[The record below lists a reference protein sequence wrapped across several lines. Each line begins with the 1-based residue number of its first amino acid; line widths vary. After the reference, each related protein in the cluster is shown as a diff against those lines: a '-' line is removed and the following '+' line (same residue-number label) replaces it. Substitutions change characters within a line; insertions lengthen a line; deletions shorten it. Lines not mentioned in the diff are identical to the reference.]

1 MKKNLLK
8 TLLVVFI
15 MVFFLSFATL
25 IFAEEGATDQ
35 KSTGTD
41 YQFSPGDSW
50 LLVQPAVCFIT
61 SVYSGYVYDP
71 GLAAWSDSYYVSY
84 SGTGFCVN
92 PETGT
97 IVTAGHMVDE
107 LTANYVQFKWDILD
121 SYIFD
126 TYPDWYYNATDADWN
141 SVYDTFKV
149 EGLNKTE
156 CDREVWV
163 QFNTAVANVPEN
175 PGNTYT
181 RAEVISMSDRNQRD
195 IAVIRVAPVTG
206 RALSSVLIG
215 NSSLVGVGDQITII
229 GYPWT
234 SDIGQDN
241 PLNPTITQ
249 GSISGQ
255 VMYQGTEVLQIQGDA
270 RPGNSGGPVLGK
282 DGTVVGILTMGTDDT
297 NNYLRPA
304 NDVKLLLGVENKLG
318 QVDNEWRTGIAMFK
332 QNHFTEAIIHFK
344 AVQNLSAGHL
354 LAGEYIAKA
363 QANMGSD
370 VPLVAETVAQ
380 ETNATNETVA
390 QETKA
395 ASDETSAPVKAKG
408 GLPIGA
414 LIGIIVG
421 GVVFLAI
428 IIVLIVVLTKKK
440 GPQQPV
446 TQQAI
451 YTPPQQQITH
461 PAADED
467 TAKVKGKAKFCP
479 SCGGPVLEGAAFCP
493 SCGNKLG

>member
-8 TLLVVFI
+8 TLMAVFI
-15 MVFFLSFATL
+15 MVFFLSFASL
-25 IFAEEGATDQ
+25 IFAQESSADQ
-35 KSTGTD
+35 KNTGTD

-50 LLVQPAVCFIT
+50 LLVQPAVCYIT
-61 SVYSGYVYDP
+61 SVYKAYVYNP
-71 GLAAWSDSYYVSY
+71 NTAAWSDSYYWRAY
-84 SGTGFCVN
+84 GGTGFCVN

-107 LTANYVQFKWDILD
+107 LVANYVQFKWDILD
-121 SYIFD
+121 AYIYD
-126 TYPDWYYNATDADWN
+126 VYPDDYYNLTDAEWN
-141 SVYDTFKV
+141 WIYDNYKV

-156 CDREVWV
+156 PDREVWV
-163 QFNTAVANVPEN
+163 QFNTATANVPDN

-181 RAEVISMSDRNQRD
+181 RAEVVSLSDRTQRD

-215 NSSLVGVGDQITII
+215 DSSMVGVGDQVTVI

-249 GSISGQ
+249 GSISGK

-282 DGTVVGILTMGTDDT
+282 EGTVVGILTMGTDET

-318 QVDNEWRTGIAMFK
+318 QVDNEWRTGLAMFK
-332 QNHFTEAIIHFK
+332 QNHFSEAIIHFK

-354 LAGEYIAKA
+354 LAGEYTAKA

-370 VPLVAETVAQ
+370 VPLTSETVAAD
-380 ETNATNETVA
+380 TTATTVA
-390 QETKA
+390 ADTTSQSTTPTTLPEKA
-395 ASDETSAPVKAKG
+395 EAAITATV
-408 GLPIGA
+408 LV
-414 LIGIIVG
+414 LIIV
-421 GVVFLAI
+421 I
-428 IIVLIVVLTKKK
+428 PIVVIA
-440 GPQQPV
+440 V
-446 TQQAI
+446 
-451 YTPPQQQITH
+451 
-461 PAADED
+461 
-467 TAKVKGKAKFCP
+467 
-479 SCGGPVLEGAAFCP
+479 
-493 SCGNKLG
+493 